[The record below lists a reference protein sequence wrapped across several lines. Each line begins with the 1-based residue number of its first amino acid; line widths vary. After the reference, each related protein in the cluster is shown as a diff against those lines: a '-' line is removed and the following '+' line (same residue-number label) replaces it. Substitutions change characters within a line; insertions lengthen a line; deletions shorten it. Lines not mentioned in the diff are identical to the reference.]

1 MYGWFFRHLPG
12 PTWFRVFLCLVIAA
26 FAVAVLFASVPP
38 GAARCLGWGGA
49 AV

>member
-12 PTWFRVFLCLVIAA
+12 PTWFRVFLCLVIA
-26 FAVAVLFASVPP
+26 FAVAVLFAYVFPWAEHFF
-38 GAARCLGWGGA
+38 GLGGA